1 MKEIIAIEVKH
12 NPLSPERECDD
23 LTVHDVQ
30 KLDESYYTVGFQANV
45 LIDVSDWAS
54 IYNFKKIKDQV
65 WEFCKVDDAV
75 TEDVL
80 IGEIQQFVGT
90 FENALIH
97 LLSELKDEEY
107 HKESIDRVYETPG
120 LRDIID
126 EEIQEK
132 KTTKQPMEDT
142 NVKKTQWGKIILTII
157 VLIIWAVSCSRMCS
171 GPDWGWDSF

>member
-1 MKEIIAIEVKH
+1 MKKIIAIEVKY
-12 NPLSPERECDD
+12 NPLSPELEREN
-23 LTVHDVQ
+23 LTMNDVQ

-65 WEFCKVDDAV
+65 WEFCKVDDEI

-80 IGEIQQFVGT
+80 IGEVQQFVGT

-97 LLSELKDEEY
+97 LLSEFKDEEY
-107 HKESIDRVYETPG
+107 HRESTDQLYETLG
-120 LRDIID
+120 LRDIIE
-126 EEIQEK
+126 EEIPEK
-132 KTTKQPMEDT
+132 KAANQPLEVT
-142 NVKKTQWGKIILTII
+142 NVKKPQWGKIILTVI
-157 VLIIWAVSCSRMCS
+157 VLIIWAISCSRMCS